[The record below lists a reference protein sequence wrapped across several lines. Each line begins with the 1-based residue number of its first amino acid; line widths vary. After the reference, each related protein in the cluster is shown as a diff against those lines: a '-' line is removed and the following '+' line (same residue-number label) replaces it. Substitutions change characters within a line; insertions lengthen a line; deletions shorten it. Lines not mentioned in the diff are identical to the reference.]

1 MGLSDLRN
9 TVVRCGGIGSYF
21 SMWIRSSFR
30 PFWTLLQNIPGF
42 SHYLNQFYLSAML
55 SKFVKTVPRIPHHTL
70 RHDYPTMDVLY
81 DESRTT
87 YSRLLPRNP
96 AYTASLPD
104 VELAVTVFNRDE
116 FIPETNRNLT
126 VLISYYAQWFTH
138 QFFNTNS
145 TNPTDCN
152 MPVGINLSMLYGST
166 KEMENNV
173 RAHSGGL
180 LKSTYRHGLEFPEI
194 IPTSAESRV
203 PGEEMFNIPIPLAN
217 ILPGFAAVH
226 VLFFRRH
233 NHICRELAKWAAQQ
247 GRVMDDEEIFQKAK
261 MIVAFNVLRI
271 TMHDY
276 VANALQS
283 SHVKIRLDQQVKKS
297 TVWKFFGP
305 KNYHPCNAIQ
315 VEFNFLYRWHQFLPD
330 EVKVIKKLPLGNEK
344 KMEQLEPNTD
354 AYETET
360 LKFPPLGERLGAN
373 WNAVDWLVNDPHGLE
388 RVLFSAASQRAGKL
402 QLMNSNRWLVQN
414 VIKPGM
420 AKCREYELASYN
432 DYREHFGFGR
442 VTSFEQITADP
453 VVQNKLKSVYGH
465 VDKIE
470 YYPGVFA
477 EDKEFGG
484 VHGPFLST
492 IGVGMTY
499 SGIFASRLFEA
510 DIINEEALTPR
521 GMELANEI
529 EYFRELTKLH
539 SRLGNARMR
548 FTTPE
553 GAPLPNKKNQ

>member
-9 TVVRCGGIGSYF
+9 TVVRCGGIVSYF

-42 SHYLNQFYLSAML
+42 SHHLNQFYLSAML
-55 SKFVKTVPRIPHHTL
+55 AKFVKVVPRIPRRTL

-96 AYTASLPD
+96 AFTASLPD
-104 VELAVTVFNRDE
+104 LELAATVFNRDE
-116 FIPETNRNLT
+116 FVPETNRNLT

-138 QFFNTNS
+138 QFFNTSRNK
-145 TNPTDCN
+145 PTDCN

-194 IPTSAESRV
+194 VPSSEKFPV
-203 PGEEMFNIPIPLAN
+203 PGEEVFNIPIPMAN
-217 ILPGFAAVH
+217 LLPGFAAVH

-233 NHICRELAKWAAQQ
+233 NYICRELAKWAAKQ
-247 GRVMDDEEIFQKAK
+247 GRVMDDEEIYQKAK

-297 TVWKFFGP
+297 FVWKIFGP

-354 AYETET
+354 AHDTET

-373 WNAVDWLVNDPHGLE
+373 WNAVDWLANDPHGLE

-414 VIKPGM
+414 AIKPGM

-432 DYREHFGFGR
+432 DYREYFGFGR
-442 VTSFEQITADP
+442 VTSFEQITTDP
-453 VVQNKLKSVYGH
+453 VVQNRLKSVYGH

-510 DIINEEALTPR
+510 DIINEDALTPR

-529 EYFRELTKLH
+529 EYFRDLTKLH
-539 SRLGNARMR
+539 SRLGNARMC
-548 FTTPE
+548 FTAPE
-553 GAPLPNKKNQ
+553 GAPLPSKKHQ